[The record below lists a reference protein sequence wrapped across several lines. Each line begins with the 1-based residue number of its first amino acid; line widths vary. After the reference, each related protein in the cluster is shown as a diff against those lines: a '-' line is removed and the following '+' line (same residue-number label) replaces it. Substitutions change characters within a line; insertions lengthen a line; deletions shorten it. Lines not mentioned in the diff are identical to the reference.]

1 MLYIPFYFF
10 PTFFLLFF
18 LEKEKKFR
26 NNSNYIFLHIFVAFL
41 TPIPQFVRLRVVWE
55 MDYIK
60 ERRLLD
66 VLSLAL

>member
-1 MLYIPFYFF
+1 MILI
-10 PTFFLLFF
+10 TFFL
-18 LEKEKKFR
+18 
-26 NNSNYIFLHIFVAFL
+26 HTFVAFL